1 MKYINKELVDIDNE
15 INKLMVLIECIMIVN
30 DIIELCDGLEDFIV
44 NYNLILI
51 INGLIVI

>member
-1 MKYINKELVDIDNE
+1 MKYINKELVDIDKE

-51 INGLIVI
+51 INGSIVI